1 MHFRFFVSTI
11 DITIVFHGTIEHNQ
25 SKFKKYIMSIL
36 SRLFKIGQA
45 EANTL
50 TDKLEDPIKLTEQG
64 IRDMKSD
71 LDQSLKSLAEVK
83 AMQIRSKSDIKKFE
97 DSSINYEQ
105 KAMAI
110 LKKSQ
115 TGDLSAEEADRLA
128 TEALKKKDEN
138 DASAKRTKAEL
149 QTFEASSTKL
159 DLNVKKIRSNI
170 SQWENELK
178 TLKARIKVSET
189 TLKLNK
195 QLSETDSSGTIAMLE
210 KMKEKVDQDEALSNA
225 YEDISNEN
233 KSLDDEIN
241 EVLKEDTSSDSLE
254 ELKKKMGV

>member
-1 MHFRFFVSTI
+1 
-11 DITIVFHGTIEHNQ
+11 
-25 SKFKKYIMSIL
+25 MSIL

>member
-1 MHFRFFVSTI
+1 
-11 DITIVFHGTIEHNQ
+11 
-25 SKFKKYIMSIL
+25 MSIL

-45 EANTL
+45 EAHSIA
-50 TDKLEDPIKLTEQG
+50 DKLEDPIKLTEQG
-64 IRDMKSD
+64 IRDLKAD
-71 LDQSLKSLAEVK
+71 LDQSLKALAEVK
-83 AMQIRSKSDIKKFE
+83 AMLIRSKSDFKKSE
-97 DSSINYEQ
+97 EASTSYEQ

-110 LKKSQ
+110 LKKVQ
-115 TGDLSAEEADRLA
+115 TGEISSEEADRLA
-128 TEALKKKDEN
+128 GEALRKKDEN

-149 QTFEASSTKL
+149 HTFETSSTKL

-195 QLSETDSSGTIAMLE
+195 QLSETDSSGTISMLE
-210 KMKEKVDQDEALSNA
+210 KMKEKVDQDEALSEA

-233 KSLDDEIN
+233 QSLDDEIN
-241 EVLKEDTSSDSLE
+241 EVLKEDTSSTSLD
-254 ELKKKMGV
+254 ELKKKMGI